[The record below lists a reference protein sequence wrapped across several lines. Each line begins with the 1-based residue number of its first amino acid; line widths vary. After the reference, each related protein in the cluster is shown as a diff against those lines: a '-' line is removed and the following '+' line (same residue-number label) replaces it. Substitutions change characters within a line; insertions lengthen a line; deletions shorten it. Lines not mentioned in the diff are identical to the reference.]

1 MILKNNA
8 ILSSLPLFF
17 HDSPQLSVISDFS
30 GHPTGSPLYIS
41 LLSNQ
46 FLRCLGVNRFEDG
59 RFSGKINDSE
69 RIRSMFV
76 PGIWL
81 WFKVTTETKK
91 VTERKR
97 NNRLATNVNGYRRE
111 KRKQKKKTKK
121 EKKTQGGGYRG
132 AYQTSFQI
140 TRSDPPRNTPLPSLL
155 RLIGSRL

>member
-30 GHPTGSPLYIS
+30 GHPIGSPLYIS

-81 WFKVTTETKK
+81 WFKVTTETRK

-97 NNRLATNVNGYRRE
+97 NNRLATNVNGRMDIEGRNE
-111 KRKQKKKTKK
+111 NRKRKQKKKKRHREEDTEELIKRVFK
-121 EKKTQGGGYRG
+121 LGEVILLVIHP
-132 AYQTSFQI
+132 F
-140 TRSDPPRNTPLPSLL
+140 PLYCDL
-155 RLIGSRL
+155 